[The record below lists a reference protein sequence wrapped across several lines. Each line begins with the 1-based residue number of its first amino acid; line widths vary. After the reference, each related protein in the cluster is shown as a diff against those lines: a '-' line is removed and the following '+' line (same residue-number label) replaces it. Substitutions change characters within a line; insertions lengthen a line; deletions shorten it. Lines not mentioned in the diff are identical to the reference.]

1 MAWRWGGV
9 FGAGVRMA
17 GAKSRG
23 LVGGLS
29 SQAGWLLWFVWFV
42 SFIWLNKTYQIDQMN
57 QTDQIDKTD
66 QIDQMNKTGRGR
78 SGLC

>member
-9 FGAGVRMA
+9 FGAVVRMA

-23 LVGGLS
+23 LLGDLS

-42 SFIWLNKTYQIDQMN
+42 SFVWLNKTNSMN
-57 QTDQIDKTD
+57 
-66 QIDQMNKTGRGR
+66 
-78 SGLC
+78 